1 MKKKTIKIIKN
12 EQVLYNGKLI
22 DLPLKDE
29 YIIKKSIELFDD
41 EDPCIIHKSY
51 VMKGYADSILELFK
65 NQNATQLN
73 GIDYLNEFNPID
85 LTETDQLVF
94 IIEG

>member
-1 MKKKTIKIIKN
+1 MKKKTIKITKN
-12 EQVLYNGKLI
+12 DQVLYNGKLI

-41 EDPCIIHKSY
+41 DDPCIIHKSY
-51 VMKGYADSILELFK
+51 VMKGYADSLLELFK
-65 NQNATQLN
+65 KEGTTQLN
-73 GIDYLNEFNPID
+73 GVDYIKEFSPID
-85 LTETDQLVF
+85 LMETDQLVF